1 VLAALAAVLIG
12 ALAAYWLNPPVRL
25 PVLDQVGDEE
35 PLEGDGRPRL
45 KGLTYTQV
53 EDGRRKWTLSAEGVR
68 WDQEAEVAYLD
79 QVRVR
84 FFLKD
89 DGWINLSGDTGS
101 YDRKRQVVTL
111 EGSVRGVSHDGMTL
125 ETELLTYSEER
136 EVVETDSLVTIS
148 GDRFNVTGKGMV
160 VQVPQEKVTFQSQVD
175 STFIPEGKG
184 PPPGATAEAPEDN
197 R

>member
-1 VLAALAAVLIG
+1 MAALAAVLVG
-12 ALAAYWLNPPVRL
+12 ALSAYWLNPPVRL
-25 PVLDQVGDEE
+25 PVLDQVGQEE
-35 PLEGDGRPRL
+35 PLDADGRPRL
-45 KGLTYTQV
+45 QGLTYTQV

-101 YDRKRQVVTL
+101 YDRNRQIVTL

-160 VQVPQEKVTFQSQVD
+160 VQVPEEKVTFQSRVD

-197 R
+197 S

>member
-1 VLAALAAVLIG
+1 
-12 ALAAYWLNPPVRL
+12 
-25 PVLDQVGDEE
+25 
-35 PLEGDGRPRL
+35 
-45 KGLTYTQV
+45 
-53 EDGRRKWTLSAEGVR
+53 VR

-101 YDRKRQVVTL
+101 YDRNRQVVTL

-160 VQVPQEKVTFQSQVD
+160 VQVPEEKVTFQSRVD